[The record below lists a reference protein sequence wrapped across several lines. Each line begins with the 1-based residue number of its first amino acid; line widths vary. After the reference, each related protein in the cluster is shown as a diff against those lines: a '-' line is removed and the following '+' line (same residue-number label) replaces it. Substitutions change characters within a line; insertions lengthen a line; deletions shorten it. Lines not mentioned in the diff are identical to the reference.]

1 MRTSD
6 RLKLYELRY
15 GKLIVDRRFFV
26 KVYHQDSKLGMKLHK
41 AIKKELKKKYAT
53 NATWYLW

>member
-6 RLKLYELRY
+6 RLKLYQLRY

-26 KVYHQDSKLGMKLHK
+26 KVYHQDSKLGMKLYK
-41 AIKKELKKKYAT
+41 AISKELKKKYAT
-53 NATWYLW
+53 NAT